1 MTKLKEE
8 FFKILPPTI
17 YFFVALH
24 LVMFIRVLMLEGT
37 GLSPY
42 SSASIAVT
50 ALILGKAVLL
60 ADMLPLINRFPNKP
74 LIYNI
79 AWKTV
84 IYLLIS
90 AVLHYLER
98 LIDFWRETGSFVA
111 GNEKLLSV
119 IIWPH
124 FFAIQIILLVLIA
137 MYCTVHELVRVIG
150 REKALRIFFGR
161 CLRRKCNRPLSNS
174 EENVMH
180 EQLQAIITVLSLIN
194 PAICA
199 AMFARAVAGQS
210 LGEKITDSARA
221 AFAVLIILT
230 VAALLGSNCWTYSG
244 CRWMPLWWRVAGCWR
259 GWGSPCSVGNRPQGI
274 QDQSNRSRR

>member
-37 GLSPY
+37 GLSRY

-50 ALILGKAVLL
+50 ALVLGKAVLI

-84 IYLLIS
+84 IYLLLS
-90 AVLHYLER
+90 AVIHYLER
-98 LIDFWRETGSFVA
+98 LIDFWRETGGFVA
-111 GNEKLLSV
+111 GNQKLLSE

-124 FFAIQIILLVLIA
+124 FWAIQIILFVLII
-137 MYCTVHELVRVIG
+137 MYCTMHELVRVIG
-150 REKALRIFFGR
+150 KDKVLRIFFG
-161 CLRRKCNRPLSNS
+161 P
-174 EENVMH
+174 M
-180 EQLQAIITVLSLIN
+180 
-194 PAICA
+194 PAPE
-199 AMFARAVAGQS
+199 V
-210 LGEKITDSARA
+210 
-221 AFAVLIILT
+221 
-230 VAALLGSNCWTYSG
+230 
-244 CRWMPLWWRVAGCWR
+244 
-259 GWGSPCSVGNRPQGI
+259 
-274 QDQSNRSRR
+274 